1 MTHLFVLTRMSFQ
14 YENKKKALFVDKMKG
29 TSVGGVPNYYDLPIH
44 KDNEDLSYIAP
55 VWSPTSASNYRIV
68 PKQAKKGDA
77 CA

>member
-1 MTHLFVLTRMSFQ
+1 MSFQ
-14 YENKKKALFVDKMKG
+14 YENQKKAPIVDKMKG

-44 KDNEDLSYIAP
+44 KDNEDLSFIAP
-55 VWSPTSASNYRIV
+55 VLSSTSTSNYRIV